1 MSGAVRTVA
10 DGTAPRD
17 IAAVLREDGC
27 VVVTGLASSAT
38 MDQIAEEM
46 EPWLSTTK
54 PGSSEF
60 LGHATRRSGAL
71 IAKSPTARALICA
84 PTILGVLDLA
94 LADHASIYQV
104 DLTQLIDI
112 GPGESAQRI
121 HRDRWSFDNYPFPT
135 GFEVEIATMWA
146 VTDFTEDVGAT
157 RVIVGSNLW
166 EENPPEADPAL
177 ASAAVMAKGSVLL
190 YTGSVY
196 HGGGANT
203 TKVHRIGMNI
213 GYSLGWLRQEENQ
226 YLACP
231 PEIARELPEGLLRL
245 MGYQRGAFALGYVDD
260 MRDPLDWLF
269 GGPSRGGDPLMYAR
283 TARRL
288 LRKNEVYQP
297 PAITDE

>member
-1 MSGAVRTVA
+1 
-10 DGTAPRD
+10 
-17 IAAVLREDGC
+17 
-27 VVVTGLASSAT
+27 
-38 MDQIAEEM
+38 MDQIAEEV

-54 PGSSEF
+54 PGSSDF

-71 IAKSPTARALICA
+71 IAKSPAARALICA
-84 PTILGVLDLA
+84 PTILSVLDLA
-94 LADHASIYQV
+94 LADHASIYQI

-177 ASAAVMAKGSVLL
+177 ASAAEMAKGSVLL

-203 TKVHRIGMNI
+203 TNVHRVGMNI

-269 GGPSRGGDPLMYAR
+269 GGPSRRADPLMYAR
-283 TARRL
+283 SARRL
-288 LRKNEVYQP
+288 LRKNESYQP
-297 PAITDE
+297 PATTDE